1 MRKEKNRR
9 FAILITVMILL
20 LILLCF
26 FSMNTGFTDLSPS
39 DVLRIRTWNPGG
51 EAGAV

>member
-9 FAILITVMILL
+9 FAILIAVMILL

-26 FSMNTGFTDLSPS
+26 FSMNTGAYGS
-39 DVLRIRTWNPGG
+39 
-51 EAGAV
+51 